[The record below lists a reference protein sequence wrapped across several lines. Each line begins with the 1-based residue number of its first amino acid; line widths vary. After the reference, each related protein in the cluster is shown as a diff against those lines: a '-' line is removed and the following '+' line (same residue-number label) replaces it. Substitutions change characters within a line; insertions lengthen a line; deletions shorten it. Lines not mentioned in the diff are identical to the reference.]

1 MAEALGPQ
9 QPQQQQHTHFCHQCT
24 REIDPKLPDYT
35 CPRCDSGFIEELPAG
50 GSRSTINHRSR
61 VYEEDPYMLLD
72 QFLWQSVFVQDPST
86 LARSWDQDGRAASPS
101 SSDDEEEREQG
112 ADTSRGWDSQR
123 QGRST
128 SRDSAGNTFLQT
140 HNGRAPS
147 VEGIIQHLLG
157 SFLGRQF
164 APWGA
169 LHSDPGD
176 YVWGVN
182 GIDQIITQL
191 LGQLDN
197 SGPPPADKDKIMAIP
212 TISISSEQVDCGLEC
227 SVCKEDFD
235 EGEKARQLPCK
246 HIYHTD
252 CIIPWLE
259 MHDTCP
265 VCRTSLSGESTATA
279 QHAFSG
285 PYPAPGSAP
294 SSEPQGPGTSQDV

>member
-1 MAEALGPQ
+1 MQ
-9 QPQQQQHTHFCHQCT
+9 QS
-24 REIDPKLPDYT
+24 I
-35 CPRCDSGFIEELPAG
+35 
-50 GSRSTINHRSR
+50 SRTQANH
-61 VYEEDPYMLLD
+61 V
-72 QFLWQSVFVQDPST
+72 
-86 LARSWDQDGRAASPS
+86 
-101 SSDDEEEREQG
+101 
-112 ADTSRGWDSQR
+112 
-123 QGRST
+123 
-128 SRDSAGNTFLQT
+128 
-140 HNGRAPS
+140 APS
-147 VEGIIQHLLG
+147 PQRTCSWV
-157 SFLGRQF
+157 
-164 APWGA
+164 GA